1 MMVEEFVHIP
11 VLLNEAIEALR
22 VQPGGRYVDCTVG
35 EGGHAA
41 AILEKSSPGGQL
53 LAIDADPQ
61 AIAVA
66 RRRLL
71 PYGKSALLV
80 NDDFKNLEGICSSLD
95 FHPVHGILF
104 DLGLSSFQLGNRGR
118 GFSFQLDAP
127 LDMRFNPS
135 EELTAATI
143 VNTFPEQELATIIER
158 YGEEH
163 RSRQIA
169 RSIVASR
176 PLSTTLELA
185 TVVERA
191 VGIRGRIHPATR
203 TFQALRIAVN
213 QELDRLEEALKQALN
228 LLGIGGRLVV
238 ISFHS
243 LEDRMVKGYLRE
255 ESQDCLCPP
264 QTPVC
269 VCGHTATLELITR
282 KAITPS
288 LDEIR
293 ANPRS
298 RSAKMRVAERI
309 EKLSAS

>member
-1 MMVEEFVHIP
+1 MEEFVHIP
-11 VLLNEAIEALR
+11 VLLDEVIEALG
-22 VQPGGRYVDCTVG
+22 VQPGGRYIDCTVG

-53 LAIDADPQ
+53 LGIDVDPQ
-61 AIAVA
+61 AIDMA
-66 RRRLL
+66 RQRLL

-80 NDDFKNLEGICSSLD
+80 NDDFKNLEGICSSLG

-127 LDMRFNPS
+127 LDMRFSPNR
-135 EELTAATI
+135 ELSAATI
-143 VNTFPEQELATIIER
+143 VNTFPEQELAIIIER

-176 PLSTTLELA
+176 PLSSTLELA
-185 TVVERA
+185 AVVERA

-213 QELDRLEEALKQALN
+213 QELDRLKEALKQAGD
-228 LLGIGGRLVV
+228 LLGFGGRLVV

-243 LEDRMVKGYLRE
+243 LEDRLVKEYLRE

-264 QTPVC
+264 KTPVC
-269 VCGHTATLELITR
+269 VCGHTATLRLITK

-288 LDEIR
+288 LDEIQ

-298 RSAKMRVAERI
+298 RSAKMRAAERI